1 MISMQKALAR
11 RLGLLFSTAI
21 LLAFAGSLLAYQRR
35 GFDRFQQEED
45 DSKEMPVGA
54 RQRVEWTFARFHYD
68 MGYGGG
74 FGRGF
79 RRWAADY
86 PKSDRQLV
94 QGVVRLTRIDTHVA
108 EQVVDAHSDDIYN
121 WPWIFIE
128 DPGAWVLSQA
138 EADRIRTYLLR
149 GGFMFFDDTHGDYE
163 WNNMMAGLRMIF
175 PDRPVED
182 LKDSDEIFHTM
193 YDLDDR
199 FQIPGTRF
207 IWGGR
212 RGYAA
217 DQKVPKW
224 RAVRDDKGRIV
235 IAICHNSDV
244 GDAWEWAD
252 SPDYPERATSM
263 AYRIAINYI
272 IYGMTH

>member
-1 MISMQKALAR
+1 
-11 RLGLLFSTAI
+11 
-21 LLAFAGSLLAYQRR
+21 
-35 GFDRFQQEED
+35 
-45 DSKEMPVGA
+45 
-54 RQRVEWTFARFHYD
+54 
-68 MGYGGG
+68 
-74 FGRGF
+74 
-79 RRWAADY
+79 
-86 PKSDRQLV
+86 
-94 QGVVRLTRIDTHVA
+94 
-108 EQVVDAHSDDIYN
+108 
-121 WPWIFIE
+121 
-128 DPGAWVLSQA
+128 
-138 EADRIRTYLLR
+138 
-149 GGFMFFDDTHGDYE
+149 
-163 WNNMMAGLRMIF
+163 MIF

-207 IWGGR
+207 IWGRG
-212 RGYAA
+212 RGYAP

>member
-1 MISMQKALAR
+1 
-11 RLGLLFSTAI
+11 
-21 LLAFAGSLLAYQRR
+21 
-35 GFDRFQQEED
+35 
-45 DSKEMPVGA
+45 MPVGA
-54 RQRVEWTFARFHYD
+54 RQRVEWTFARFHYN

-94 QGVVRLTRIDTHVA
+94 QGIVRLTRIDTHVA
-108 EQVVDAHSDDIYN
+108 EQVVDATSDDIYN
-121 WPWIFIE
+121 WPWIFVE
-128 DPGAWVLSQA
+128 DPGAMVLSQA
-138 EADRIRTYLLR
+138 EADRIRAYLLR

-163 WNNMMAGLRMIF
+163 WDNMMTALRMIF
-175 PDRPVED
+175 PERPVED
-182 LKDSDEIFHTM
+182 LKNDDEIFHTM

-207 IWGGR
+207 IWGRG
-212 RGYAA
+212 RGYAS
-217 DQKVPKW
+217 DQKVPRW
-224 RAVRDDKGRIV
+224 RAVRDEKGRIV

-252 SPDYPERATSM
+252 SPDYPERATSL
-263 AYRIAINYI
+263 AYRIAINYV

>member
-1 MISMQKALAR
+1 M
-11 RLGLLFSTAI
+11 
-21 LLAFAGSLLAYQRR
+21 
-35 GFDRFQQEED
+35 
-45 DSKEMPVGA
+45 
-54 RQRVEWTFARFHYD
+54 
-68 MGYGGG
+68 
-74 FGRGF
+74 
-79 RRWAADY
+79 
-86 PKSDRQLV
+86 
-94 QGVVRLTRIDTHVA
+94 
-108 EQVVDAHSDDIYN
+108 
-121 WPWIFIE
+121 
-128 DPGAWVLSQA
+128 VLSQA
-138 EADRIRTYLLR
+138 EADRIRNYLLR
-149 GGFMFFDDTHGDYE
+149 GGFMFFDDTHSDYE
-163 WNNMMAGLRMIF
+163 WNNMMAALRMIF
-175 PDRPVED
+175 PERPVED
-182 LKDSDEIFHTM
+182 LKDNDEIFHTM

-212 RGYAA
+212 GYAP
-217 DQKVPKW
+217 DEKVPKW

>member
-1 MISMQKALAR
+1 MKSAFEILRCRAPLLLAALLL
-11 RLGLLFSTAI
+11 LGLASA
-21 LLAFAGSLLAYQRR
+21 LLAYQRR
-35 GFDRFQQEED
+35 GIGAYQD
-45 DSKEMPVGA
+45 DDEGEMPIDVKH
-54 RQRVEWTFARFHYD
+54 RVEWTFARFRYNV
-68 MGYGGG
+68 GGAFFGG
-74 FGRGF
+74 FQ
-79 RRWAADY
+79 RWAADY

-94 QGVVRLTRIDTHVA
+94 EGVIRLTRIDSFIGEH
-108 EQVVDAHSDDIYN
+108 VVDATNDDIYN
-121 WPWIFIE
+121 WPWIFVE
-128 DPGAWVLSQA
+128 DPGAWILSQP

-163 WNNMMAGLRMIF
+163 WNNMMAGLHMIF
-175 PDRPVED
+175 PDRQVED
-182 LKDSDEIFHTM
+182 LKDGDEIFHTM

-207 IWGGR
+207 IWGYR
-212 RGYAA
+212 RPYLA
-217 DQKVPKW
+217 DMKVPKW

-235 IAICHNSDV
+235 IAIAHNSDV

-263 AYRIAINYI
+263 AYRIAINYV

>member
-1 MISMQKALAR
+1 M
-11 RLGLLFSTAI
+11 
-21 LLAFAGSLLAYQRR
+21 
-35 GFDRFQQEED
+35 E
-45 DSKEMPVGA
+45 
-54 RQRVEWTFARFHYD
+54 
-68 MGYGGG
+68 
-74 FGRGF
+74 
-79 RRWAADY
+79 
-86 PKSDRQLV
+86 
-94 QGVVRLTRIDTHVA
+94 GVVRLTRINTHVA

-121 WPWIFIE
+121 WPWIFVE
-128 DPGAWVLSQA
+128 DPGAWILSQA

-163 WNNMMAGLRMIF
+163 WNNMMTGLRMIF
-175 PDRPVED
+175 PDRQVED
-182 LKDSDEIFHTM
+182 LKDGDEIFHTM

-207 IWGGR
+207 IWNGR
-212 RGYAA
+212 RYAE
-217 DQKVPKW
+217 DMKVPKW

-252 SPDYPERATSM
+252 SPNYPERATSM

-272 IYGMTH
+272 IYGMSH